1 MKRGK
6 PGQEGQERTLPLLP
20 LSTHVLLP
28 GGMLTVAVQG
38 NSHLIKHLVH
48 EQGRDVMVAAVP
60 YSPDN
65 GEDHG
70 PADSEG
76 DQPLDHDRLF
86 HTGTAAKVVQLHKS
100 AKSGV
105 WTLSLEGQ
113 SRVRVGDVTTADP
126 AHGPYFARVAQLD
139 HFGGAPPANEDSAE
153 EEALARSLLT
163 QARRLSVRLQGPAR
177 GAEAARRIAGML
189 RAGGRERMADVLGSL
204 AARTRADRLLL
215 LGTLGLAARM
225 RLVGAMLDRLL
236 AVLEGAG
243 ARPGT
248 ALVPVPAPR
257 GGAVEQGQDPAE
269 GEPEDEVQVV
279 LARLAAAR
287 PPPAVLAAARREAKR
302 LARGADHSPA
312 YAMGLTYLETLADL
326 PWDRWSWQLEK
337 RAGGSGGAARVP
349 GEAAGGGVKASP
361 SPASPP
367 RQPGASPTPSPH
379 RPSPT
384 PPPPSPD
391 ALPPDP
397 TLASVRAALDA
408 AHSGLDSVKARI
420 VQYVA
425 VQRLR
430 GWDARAPVLCLVG
443 PPGVGK
449 TSLAASVA
457 DCLRRPLHRIS
468 LGGVRDEA
476 EVRGHRRTYVGAM
489 PGRVLQGLR
498 RAGARD
504 AVLLLDEVD
513 KMGRD
518 SRGDPAAALL
528 EVLDPEQNAAFVD
541 TYLGLPFDLSAVLFL
556 ATANRAAD
564 IPEPL
569 LDRMEV
575 IHLPGYTLEEKMAIA
590 ERHLVPRV
598 LADHGM
604 THADLAFPAD
614 SLRLLV
620 EGYTREAGVRSLA
633 RAIAAVCRH
642 VAVDLV
648 ATGEGAAEPTP
659 EAPEA
664 RGQGADPATPDALG
678 GLGAAGAPGPGA
690 AGVGVVQ
697 RTPCVAGSP
706 AAPALVHAP
715 GLHAA
720 PSSCTPPAAAA
731 CGEAD
736 LASMSGLL
744 SHPLPP
750 QRAAAAPPPS
760 SRAGASPGLGWFS
773 RLVGPGRG
781 AEASPRAAPPGGVA
795 QARRRSAPSP
805 PSVAPTPSVDGDLRA
820 IAGLRLSPAADPA
833 AALAPP
839 PRRRGP
845 MRRAPRR
852 DGPLLVTPALIEAA
866 LRSRRFDGA
875 DAAERVTGP
884 GAAAGLVWT
893 AAGGAV
899 QYIECIAVG
908 RGRAGRSGT
917 LTLTG
922 QLGEVLG
929 ESARIALSWVR
940 AHAGA
945 LGLEDDR
952 DGAAGRAP
960 RAGDGDGEAGTRSS
974 DGGVPG
980 PAGAGSHRD
989 APASPAACWD
999 VHVHLPAG
1007 AVPKDGPSAG
1017 VTLAVAL
1024 VSLFAGRTVRADVAM
1039 TGELT
1044 LRGLVLPVGGVK
1056 EKLLAAHAA
1065 GVRRA
1070 LVPVRNLR
1078 DVRDDLPASVR
1089 EDMQVLG
1096 CQRMEEVLAA
1106 AFDPPLRLRHTPARL

>member
-1 MKRGK
+1 
-6 PGQEGQERTLPLLP
+6 
-20 LSTHVLLP
+20 
-28 GGMLTVAVQG
+28 MLTVAVQG

-139 HFGGAPPANEDSAE
+139 HFGGAPLANEDSAE

-163 QARRLSVRLQGPAR
+163 QARRLS
-177 GAEAARRIAGML
+177 
-189 RAGGRERMADVLGSL
+189 
-204 AARTRADRLLL
+204 
-215 LGTLGLAARM
+215 
-225 RLVGAMLDRLL
+225 
-236 AVLEGAG
+236 
-243 ARPGT
+243 
-248 ALVPVPAPR
+248 
-257 GGAVEQGQDPAE
+257 
-269 GEPEDEVQVV
+269 
-279 LARLAAAR
+279 
-287 PPPAVLAAARREAKR
+287 AKR

-326 PWDRWSWQLEK
+326 PWDRC
-337 RAGGSGGAARVP
+337 
-349 GEAAGGGVKASP
+349 
-361 SPASPP
+361 
-367 RQPGASPTPSPH
+367 
-379 RPSPT
+379 
-384 PPPPSPD
+384 
-391 ALPPDP
+391 
-397 TLASVRAALDA
+397 
-408 AHSGLDSVKARI
+408 GLDSVKARI

-457 DCLRRPLHRIS
+457 ACLRRPLHRIS

-575 IHLPGYTLEEKMAIA
+575 IHLPGYTLEEKARRHWRGWKDQGAGRGMAIA

-648 ATGEGAAEPTP
+648 ATGEA
-659 EAPEA
+659 
-664 RGQGADPATPDALG
+664 
-678 GLGAAGAPGPGA
+678 
-690 AGVGVVQ
+690 
-697 RTPCVAGSP
+697 
-706 AAPALVHAP
+706 
-715 GLHAA
+715 
-720 PSSCTPPAAAA
+720 
-731 CGEAD
+731 
-736 LASMSGLL
+736 
-744 SHPLPP
+744 
-750 QRAAAAPPPS
+750 
-760 SRAGASPGLGWFS
+760 
-773 RLVGPGRG
+773 
-781 AEASPRAAPPGGVA
+781 
-795 QARRRSAPSP
+795 
-805 PSVAPTPSVDGDLRA
+805 
-820 IAGLRLSPAADPA
+820 
-833 AALAPP
+833 
-839 PRRRGP
+839 
-845 MRRAPRR
+845 
-852 DGPLLVTPALIEAA
+852 
-866 LRSRRFDGA
+866 
-875 DAAERVTGP
+875 
-884 GAAAGLVWT
+884 
-893 AAGGAV
+893 
-899 QYIECIAVG
+899 
-908 RGRAGRSGT
+908 
-917 LTLTG
+917 
-922 QLGEVLG
+922 
-929 ESARIALSWVR
+929 
-940 AHAGA
+940 
-945 LGLEDDR
+945 
-952 DGAAGRAP
+952 
-960 RAGDGDGEAGTRSS
+960 RSS
-974 DGGVPG
+974 DGGIPG

-989 APASPAACWD
+989 APASPVACWD